1 MSVGQLISRPAY
13 QLVTLSAVFHDSTA
27 FYSRIEWKQLKEME
41 KGRGKGFD
49 EDL

>member
-27 FYSRIEWKQLKEME
+27 LRIEFKQLKEME